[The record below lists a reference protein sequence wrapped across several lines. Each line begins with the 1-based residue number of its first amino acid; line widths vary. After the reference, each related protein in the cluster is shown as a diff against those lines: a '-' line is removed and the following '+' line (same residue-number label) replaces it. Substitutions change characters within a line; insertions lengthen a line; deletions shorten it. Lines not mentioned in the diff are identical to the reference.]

1 VKQAISKADMAEIT
15 GGNHAITH
23 MPGKYLT
30 FILCAL
36 SLMFAASLFKNLS
49 YPLFWAD
56 ESMTVMHG
64 KRVLEYGYPKV
75 HDGKNVLYD
84 LRHPNPTLGVDERTD
99 AFIGGANWGQYYI
112 AAIGVKLAEMSDD
125 VFTKTA
131 IIRTIFAL
139 AGLLGL
145 ALLAFLASQ
154 FFSSRSS
161 KAGFLILFAFLELI
175 SVPLVLHLR
184 EARYYPLTVF
194 LVALTVFVYTRF
206 RILNQTGYSGV
217 LALLTVSLFLL
228 FITFSPAYFIF
239 LTAIFLFETLA
250 LSKRLFHERQRGQ
263 GEAMSPPFTP
273 KGLFR
278 DYAKGM
284 LPLIISLIAIS
295 PLMVFFRMTHIAE
308 EMSKFNTL
316 SSNTDTLH
324 MYLNNLSIIWRYF
337 ASSDFGYLAI
347 LLKFGLLFCL
357 VLKLFNKSPFPFD
370 MPKAAF
376 SNFLTIL
383 FITYFV
389 AIAKIPNFLFTRYFI
404 PLQPVL
410 ALIIILDSAV
420 LYNFF
425 SRWRSVAAV
434 YCKGALIIIFTGA
447 VLFNVATS
455 LDNIEGHVY
464 ELSHPYKGPLDY
476 VIPFIKERYAA
487 TDNLVIATNY
497 EETSFMYYLNAKV
510 IVGFV
515 GNNLEQDSRIVPD
528 VIVYRKAWPKF
539 REVFS
544 AFLTRGRY
552 GRISFPID
560 DYPTNN
566 IPELNWSPPYVHRF
580 RTVETEDNW
589 MKADIYLRM

>member
-145 ALLAFLASQ
+145 ALLAFLGSQ

>member
-1 VKQAISKADMAEIT
+1 
-15 GGNHAITH
+15 
-23 MPGKYLT
+23 
-30 FILCAL
+30 
-36 SLMFAASLFKNLS
+36 
-49 YPLFWAD
+49 
-56 ESMTVMHG
+56 
-64 KRVLEYGYPKV
+64 
-75 HDGKNVLYD
+75 
-84 LRHPNPTLGVDERTD
+84 
-99 AFIGGANWGQYYI
+99 
-112 AAIGVKLAEMSDD
+112 
-125 VFTKTA
+125 
-131 IIRTIFAL
+131 
-139 AGLLGL
+139 
-145 ALLAFLASQ
+145 
-154 FFSSRSS
+154 
-161 KAGFLILFAFLELI
+161 
-175 SVPLVLHLR
+175 
-184 EARYYPLTVF
+184 
-194 LVALTVFVYTRF
+194 
-206 RILNQTGYSGV
+206 
-217 LALLTVSLFLL
+217 
-228 FITFSPAYFIF
+228 
-239 LTAIFLFETLA
+239 
-250 LSKRLFHERQRGQ
+250 
-263 GEAMSPPFTP
+263 
-273 KGLFR
+273 
-278 DYAKGM
+278 
-284 LPLIISLIAIS
+284 
-295 PLMVFFRMTHIAE
+295 MTHIAE